1 MQTSQYKKCRIWE
14 MKEDKYAKSQAKNLA
29 CAIIHMRDFRKN
41 VLPKFI
47 RLCME
52 TPCWCP
58 FEKSFPSRQLNAASR
73 KSLEIQASSI
83 AKRRTLWNRKFV

>member
-1 MQTSQYKKCRIWE
+1 
-14 MKEDKYAKSQAKNLA
+14 MKEDKYTKSQAKNQV
-29 CAIIHMRDFRKN
+29 CAMIHMRDIRKN
-41 VLPKFI
+41 VLHKFI

-58 FEKSFPSRQLNAASR
+58 FEGNFPSRQLNALSL

-83 AKRRTLWNRKFV
+83 AKRRSLWNRKFV